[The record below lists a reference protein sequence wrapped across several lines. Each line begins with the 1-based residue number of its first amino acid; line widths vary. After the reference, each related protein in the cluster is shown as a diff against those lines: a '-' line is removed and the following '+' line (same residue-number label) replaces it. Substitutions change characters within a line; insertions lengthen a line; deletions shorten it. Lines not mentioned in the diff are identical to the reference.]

1 MSGLFSSRRAW
12 PAGRFALRLVWVVVQ
27 LLLVHWLGA
36 SGALFFY
43 QGF

>member
-1 MSGLFSSRRAW
+1 MNPTRNG
-12 PAGRFALRLVWVVVQ
+12 PIPPGRFALRLLWVVVQ